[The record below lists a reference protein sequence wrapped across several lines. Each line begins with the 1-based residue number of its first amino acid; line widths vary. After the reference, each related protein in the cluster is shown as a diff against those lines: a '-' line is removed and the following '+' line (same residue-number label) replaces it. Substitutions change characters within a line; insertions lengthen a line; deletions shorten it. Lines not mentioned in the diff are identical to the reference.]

1 MAAGTAGTEMNYFEE
16 TGHEFVEWLLAFLP
30 NLGKALLIFVVG
42 LYLASLA
49 RRLVVRAGGRLKWDS
64 TLGLYLGNTT
74 RYLLVTVFA
83 VAALNK
89 AGFPVGSLLAAMG
102 ISGVII
108 GLGVRAEIANYFAG
122 VMMLAARPF
131 RQGDLVEFGPPPQI
145 GTVREVCMTYTA
157 FDTPDNVRVVVP
169 NAVLWRNRIYNFS
182 THDRRTIRIPITIP
196 YDVNVDWVRDIAL
209 DVLAR
214 HGAVR
219 NDPAPTFAMSDVTAN
234 DVRALVT
241 AWSNVDALNTFGDVI
256 IQMRKEFAVAGLAV
270 TVPGK
275 DVDLKREE

>member
-1 MAAGTAGTEMNYFEE
+1 MEFLQEMTA
-16 TGHEFVEWLLAFLP
+16 EFLEWLFAFLP

-42 LYLASLA
+42 LYIASLA
-49 RRLVVRAGGRLKWDS
+49 RRIVRRAGNKLHWDS
-64 TLGLYLGNTT
+64 TLAAYLGNTS
-74 RYLLVTVFA
+74 RYVLITIFL

-131 RQGDLVEFGPPPQI
+131 RQGDLIEFGPPPQI
-145 GTVREVCMTYTA
+145 GLVREVCMTYTA
-157 FDTPDNVRVVVP
+157 LDTLDNVRIVIP
-169 NAVLWRNRIYNFS
+169 NAVLWRNRIFNFS
-182 THDRRTIRIPITIP
+182 THDRRAIRIPITIP

-214 HGAVR
+214 HPAVL
-219 NDPAPTFAMSDVTAN
+219 NDPAPAFSMSDVTAN
-234 DVRALVT
+234 DVRALLV
-241 AWSNVDALNTFGDVI
+241 AWSSVDSMNIFGDVI
-256 IQMRKEFAVAGLAV
+256 IQMRKELAVAGLAV